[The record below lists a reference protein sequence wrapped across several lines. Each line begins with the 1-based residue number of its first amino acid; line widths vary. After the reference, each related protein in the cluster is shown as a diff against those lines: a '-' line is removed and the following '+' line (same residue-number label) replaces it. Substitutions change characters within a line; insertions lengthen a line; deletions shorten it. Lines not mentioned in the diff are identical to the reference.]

1 MTAVQRR
8 VIQAGVLAVVALAC
22 LAELLY
28 IFPIPGGI
36 VWQLEL
42 PGGPDVVLGSGY
54 LRSFSLRQW
63 PDVLIE
69 ITPGLA
75 FAFSGLIAWSVR
87 PRNRVGLLMMGVG
100 VGLLVG
106 VQPGAKGSP
115 GSPAFSE
122 MLTQILSP
130 WPAIDYPWVSIA
142 LSIVGALGVV
152 MLIHLLLAFPG
163 GRLVSSVD
171 RALVRSF
178 YIVVPLATVL
188 GEAAL
193 NVSPEA
199 LGGAFSSN
207 VFVYAITLPNLIYLG
222 CLVLGSGLVI
232 RRWLLGGRA
241 RRRSLAPV
249 FWSVIP
255 VVFAFLPWSV
265 IEIAGGLSLK
275 GTVNAS
281 YLDPLPTAAHLSPLL
296 LIALPVGF
304 LIGLLRTG
312 LDMASIGDLVV
323 RLSSGL
329 TPEQLQPALAR
340 ALQDPSLRV
349 LYWLPTLGWF
359 ADLDGKRAELPGL
372 DSERAVSVLGDPTA
386 PVAALVYDSSLVH
399 EGQLLDTAAAAVNM
413 ALENAR
419 LQVQLRAQLEEVRQS
434 RVRLV
439 EAADSERQRVER
451 DLHDGAQQQLVTL
464 LLSMQTAKTEALKQG
479 DRRVA
484 ELIDANISALREAL
498 DELRELARG
507 IHPTILSQAG
517 LMPAIQSLADRS
529 PIPVDVKGELGDTR
543 LAPPIEA
550 ALYFVV
556 AEAITNAVKHSQGK
570 RMCVQVGRNLGLAT
584 IEISDDGVGGADVS
598 RGSGL
603 LGLTDRV
610 AAVGGRLVIRSD
622 AGKGTSINAEVP
634 CG

>member
-1 MTAVQRR
+1 MTGVQRR

-22 LAELLY
+22 LAELVY
-28 IFPIPGGI
+28 IVVLPGQLI
-36 VWQLEL
+36 WQIQL
-42 PGGPDVVLGSGY
+42 PGGTDVALGSY
-54 LRSFSLRQW
+54 THFPPRPW
-63 PDVLIE
+63 PDVLVAIA
-69 ITPGLA
+69 PGAA
-75 FAFSGLIAWSVR
+75 FALAGLIAWSVR
-87 PRNRVGLLMMGVG
+87 PKNRVGLLMMGVG

-106 VQPGAKGSP
+106 VRPGPKS
-115 GSPAFSE
+115 SSAFSE
-122 MLTQILSP
+122 VVSQVSFP
-130 WPAIDYPWVSIA
+130 WGGIA
-142 LSIVGALGVV
+142 LVVLGAVGFV

-163 GRLVSSVD
+163 GRLVSRLD
-171 RALVRSF
+171 RALVRSL
-178 YIVVPLATVL
+178 YVVVPLAALLGWAGINAPPEVL
-188 GEAAL
+188 RFL
-193 NVSPEA
+193 
-199 LGGAFSSN
+199 GAFSSSEYG
-207 VFVYAITLPNLIYLG
+207 YADALPNVIYLA
-222 CLVLGSGLVI
+222 CLVAGAALVI
-232 RRWLLGGRA
+232 RRWLVGGRA
-241 RRRSLAPV
+241 RRRSLSPV
-249 FWSVIP
+249 FWSLLPIVL
-255 VVFAFLPWSV
+255 AFLPLPLMRVAGLIWEKPQ
-265 IEIAGGLSLK
+265 IGGL
-275 GTVNAS
+275 
-281 YLDPLPTAAHLSPLL
+281 LDPLLAAANLSPLL
-296 LIALPVGF
+296 VVALPVGF

-312 LDMASIGDLVV
+312 LDMSSVGDLVV
-323 RLSSGL
+323 RLSGGL
-329 TPEQLQPALAR
+329 TPDQLRPALAH
-340 ALQDPSLRV
+340 ALQDPSLEV
-349 LYWLPTLGWF
+349 VYWLPTLGFF
-359 ADLDGKRAELPGL
+359 ADLAGKPVELPAP
-372 DSERAVSVLGDPTA
+372 DSERAVSLLGDTST
-386 PVAALVYDSSLVH
+386 PVAALVYDASLVH

-434 RVRLV
+434 RIRLV

-479 DRRVA
+479 DRQVA
-484 ELIDANISALREAL
+484 VLIDANISALREAL

-556 AEAITNAVKHSQGK
+556 AEAITNAVKHSKGG
-570 RMCVQVGRNLGLAT
+570 RMCVQVGRNVGLAT

-610 AAVGGRLVIRSD
+610 AAVGGRLVVTSY
-622 AGKGTSINAEVP
+622 AGKGTTINAEVP